1 MDYTVDGL
9 QVEMSAPNE
18 NAVNVYA
25 QALINSVEEEG
36 KADA

>member
-18 NAVNVYA
+18 NTVNVYA

-36 KADA
+36 NDNA

>member
-18 NAVNVYA
+18 NTVNVYA
-25 QALINSVEEEG
+25 QALINSIEEEEN
-36 KADA
+36 KNA

>member
-36 KADA
+36 NEDA